1 MLDNEENLENKS
13 TTPTPLDVESK
24 AVQTHLGFLQDI
36 ISRLS
41 DKSSTCKNW
50 CITLTSAFILLSLR
64 LENGSKYI
72 LLSYIPIVLFAL
84 LNIYYVYLEK
94 SIRSQYNTFVSK
106 LHKNKLTVH
115 DIYTINVKSEE
126 EEEKKG
132 EKCNCKQLELAIKSP
147 SILIFYLPL
156 FVINVVITLFLFC
169 GDKT

>member
-1 MLDNEENLENKS
+1 MLNKEENLEKES
-13 TTPTPLDVESK
+13 KTTPLNVESK

-72 LLSYIPIVLFAL
+72 LLSYIPTLLFAL
-84 LNIYYVYLEK
+84 LNTYYVYLEK
-94 SIRSQYNTFVSK
+94 SIRNQYNTFVSK
-106 LHKNKLTVH
+106 LHNNQLTTS
-115 DIYTINVKSEE
+115 DIYTIKVNFE
-126 EEEKKG
+126 
-132 EKCNCKQLELAIKSP
+132 EKCNCKQWKLSIKSF

-156 FVINVVITLFLFC
+156 WIINVVITLFIFC
-169 GDKT
+169 GDKV

>member
-1 MLDNEENLENKS
+1 MSDEKNLENQS
-13 TTPTPLDVESK
+13 TTPTPLNVESK

-94 SIRSQYNTFVSK
+94 SIRSQYNAFVSK
-106 LHKNKLTVH
+106 LHKNELTVQ
-115 DIYTINVKSEE
+115 DIYTINIKSEG
-126 EEEKKG
+126 EK
-132 EKCNCKQLELAIKSP
+132 EKCNWKQLKLAIKSP

-156 FVINVVITLFLFC
+156 FVINVVITLFIFC
-169 GDKT
+169 GDKA

>member
-1 MLDNEENLENKS
+1 MSDEKNLENQS
-13 TTPTPLDVESK
+13 TTPTPLNVESK

-72 LLSYIPIVLFAL
+72 LLSYMPIFLFAL
-84 LNIYYVYLEK
+84 LNVYYVYLEK
-94 SIRSQYNTFVSK
+94 SIRNQYNTFINK
-106 LHKNKLTVH
+106 LHNNELTDQ

-126 EEEKKG
+126 
-132 EKCNCKQLELAIKSP
+132 KCNCKQWKLAIKSP
-147 SILIFYLPL
+147 SILIFYIPL
-156 FVINVVITLFLFC
+156 LVINVVITLFIFC
-169 GDKT
+169 GDKA

>member
-1 MLDNEENLENKS
+1 MSENESKTE
-13 TTPTPLDVESK
+13 PIPLDIESK

-84 LNIYYVYLEK
+84 LNVYYVYLEK
-94 SIRSQYNTFVSK
+94 SIRNQYDVFVGK
-106 LHKNKLTVH
+106 LHDKTLSTS
-115 DIYTINVKSEE
+115 DIYTINAD
-126 EEEKKG
+126 EKF
-132 EKCNCKQLELAIKSP
+132 KCKFFRLIKAISSP
-147 SILIFYLPL
+147 SIWIFYLPL
-156 FVINVVITLFLFC
+156 LLIDLVITYFIYY
-169 GDKT
+169 GDKA

>member
-1 MLDNEENLENKS
+1 MSDEKNLENQS
-13 TTPTPLDVESK
+13 TTPTPLNVESK

-72 LLSYIPIVLFAL
+72 LLSYIPIFLFAL
-84 LNIYYVYLEK
+84 LNVYYVYLEK
-94 SIRSQYNTFVSK
+94 SIRNQYNTFVNK
-106 LHKNKLTVH
+106 LHNNELTDQ

-126 EEEKKG
+126 
-132 EKCNCKQLELAIKSP
+132 KCNCTEWKEASKSP
-147 SILIFYLPL
+147 SIRIFYIPL
-156 FVINVVITLFLFC
+156 FIIVFVIMIFVV
-169 GDKT
+169 